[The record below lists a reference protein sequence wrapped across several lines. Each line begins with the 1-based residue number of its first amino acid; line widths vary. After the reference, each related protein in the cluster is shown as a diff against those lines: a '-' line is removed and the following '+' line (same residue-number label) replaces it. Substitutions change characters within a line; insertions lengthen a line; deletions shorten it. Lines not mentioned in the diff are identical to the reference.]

1 MDAQLSFIMAN
12 QAQVRAHCALY
23 PPPPPPP
30 LAWAPLLN
38 NARTKVKVA
47 NAQDQGESG

>member
-23 PPPPPPP
+23 PPPP

-47 NAQDQGESG
+47 NPQDHGESG